1 MDGPHAGR
9 IPRGSEKDQAH
20 VGALRS
26 RINGGGFRDTIRD
39 VMDNYFLAETPMPDP
54 TGIKAALGDKFP
66 WYEGV
71 LAAATDFTQDWKH
84 YGKKYGWK
92 LKVHDGAKTL
102 FELSVAPGS
111 FRIGMAVRE
120 RELLALRE
128 DSSLEP
134 RLGGLLDADK
144 AKEGW
149 GIKLVVEDDE
159 SYGRAVALIEAV
171 TAIRQP

>member
-1 MDGPHAGR
+1 
-9 IPRGSEKDQAH
+9 
-20 VGALRS
+20 
-26 RINGGGFRDTIRD
+26 
-39 VMDNYFLAETPMPDP
+39 MDNYFLAETPKPDP
-54 TGIKAALGDKFP
+54 TGIKAALGDRFP